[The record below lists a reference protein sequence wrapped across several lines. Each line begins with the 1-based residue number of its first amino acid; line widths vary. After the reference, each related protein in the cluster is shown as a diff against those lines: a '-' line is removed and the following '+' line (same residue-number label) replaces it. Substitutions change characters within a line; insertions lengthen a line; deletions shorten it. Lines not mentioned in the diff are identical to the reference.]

1 MRLYFAGPPREA
13 ARAATFM
20 PTETSTLL
28 LCQKSGLLPH
38 PEADLQAVRRVARRL
53 MCCDHLAEDAVQE
66 ALLALWKETPQPT
79 SPRAWLIRA
88 VMFRCQHLRRS
99 LHRRRHHEHVASQDC
114 ELHSGCDNPL
124 HVAMAHEIGER
135 LRQVL
140 DTLPSPQREA
150 FELYERT
157 GLDYAGVAQ
166 KLGLPIGTIRSR
178 LSRARAAIAAALR

>member
-1 MRLYFAGPPREA
+1 MPRRLLSGLPSD
-13 ARAATFM
+13 FM
-20 PTETSTLL
+20 SPETSTLL
-28 LCQKSGLLPH
+28 LGEKSGLLPH
-38 PEADLQAVRRVARRL
+38 PAADLHAVRRVARRL

-66 ALLALWKETPQPT
+66 ALLALWNEVPRPENV
-79 SPRAWLIRA
+79 RAWLIRA

-99 LHRRRHHEHVASQDC
+99 LHRRRHHEHVATQDC
-114 ELHSGCDNPL
+114 ELHKGCDNPL
-124 HVAMAHEIGER
+124 HVAMAHEIGEK

-157 GLDYAGVAQ
+157 GLDYAGIAE

-178 LSRARAAIAAALR
+178 LSRARAAITAALR